1 MTSDHDSSR
10 PPKRATEP
18 VQVYLDAEQ
27 RDRLERLAAQLDT
40 SKSGVLRQALE
51 ALEREV
57 THPASHPA
65 LQLIGMADVAPSRPS
80 VADADPARDHDAIL
94 ADGEVSSWDDLS
106 GSAGG

>member
-1 MTSDHDSSR
+1 MKPSHDSDAT
-10 PPKRATEP
+10 PKRVAEP
-18 VQVYLDAEQ
+18 VQVYLDATQ

-57 THPASHPA
+57 TDPAAHPA
-65 LQLIGMADVAPSRPS
+65 LQLIGIAEEGPDDAPAPGN
-80 VADADPARDHDAIL
+80 DPARDHDAIL
-94 ADGEVSSWDDLS
+94 ADSEEDSWDDLS